1 MKTFQYKILRYLPDR
16 IRGEFINIG
25 VIVFDSTCGAIIGR
39 FCKDISRLSLLY
51 PSVNG
56 TDYYLSAFNFLQ
68 QQFDNMKESPV
79 ALTLNK
85 SRDLEAITNAILPKD
100 DSALYFTETNLVLD
114 TSIDTATEDLYDTIV
129 HHSFIK

>member
-16 IRGEFINIG
+16 IRGEFINVG
-25 VIVFDSTCGAIIGR
+25 VIVFDSTCGDIIGR
-39 FCKDISRLSLLY
+39 FCNDSSRLSLLY

-56 TDYYLSAFNFLQ
+56 INYYLSAFNFQQ
-68 QQFDNMKESPV
+68 QQFDNMKGSPV
-79 ALTLNK
+79 TLAQNK

-114 TSIDTATEDLYDTIV
+114 TSIDIATEGLYDTIV
-129 HHSFIK
+129 HHSIIK